1 LGSVL
6 NRFIFKDDFADQ
18 QSWNLLDWCAMHGG
32 DEFSV
37 AMLSLQDSPA
47 PFLKR
52 AEKLLEAFVLPPAPR
67 EFVVGDPLIR
77 EAPLWALNSE
87 SVKVLKE
94 LFPEGLFMYPTSE
107 WEEGCIEDPT
117 FYRRGALLLGVVSHE
132 GEGQVSVTEAELAEL
147 EHAGYKMFSHSK
159 WL

>member
-1 LGSVL
+1 MHSALD
-6 NRFIFKDDFADQ
+6 RFIFKEDFAGQD
-18 QSWNLLDWCAMHGG
+18 SWNLLDWCAMHGA

-37 AMLSLQDSPA
+37 AMLSLQGSTA
-47 PFLKR
+47 PFLER

-67 EFVVGDPLIR
+67 EFVIGRPLIR

-87 SVKVLKE
+87 SITALKR

-107 WEEGCIEDPT
+107 WEEGCLEDPT
-117 FYRRGALLLGVVSHE
+117 FYRHSALLLGVVSHE
-132 GEGQVSVTEAELAEL
+132 GEGRVSVTEGELSEL
-147 EHAGYKMFSHSK
+147 EHVGYKMFSQSK